1 MTLKPNSPRRTILFA
16 GADETFLG
24 TLEATIVRAGRRNN
38 GHRDSDSDSDCSD
51 SAHERDFDVIHADTG
66 AAVLAI
72 LDSSGRPST
81 SIAAIILD
89 DDLPDANSLELLARV
104 KAHHLDIPVI
114 MLATTPDEE
123 TATEA
128 LRWGASDYV
137 VKRDALEQALPVMLE
152 RAIENAAIEAR
163 IRTSEEQYRALIEA
177 SNDAIYLLIDG
188 RFHYV
193 NQRFAE
199 LFGHSRESLLA
210 HGFDVDS
217 LISPASRP
225 MVAERMRRAELRQPL
240 PTRYEFRALRQ
251 DGSEFDAEVSV
262 SDIQYHGQD
271 AVLGI
276 LQDITARKAY
286 ERTLLRK
293 NHELSVLNAI
303 AEAITKARDL
313 SAILEGVVVRL
324 IELLEVHAAGIQ
336 ILEPGTTIF
345 SSIHFRGASETFVR
359 EMKSKDPMLGVV
371 GLALSSKELQ
381 VIEHILDDER
391 TAHGAAA
398 REGFRS
404 AVTLPLVSHGQVTG
418 VVTIFTRET
427 RQFSSEEVALFVAVS
442 RQIAVAIDNAWLYKK
457 ARDGIAR
464 LQALSEIAQAIGSTL
479 DVEGVFRI
487 VGERL
492 QRLVPYRRIVLNILR
507 PEPLRFSV
515 RSMDRPLGGESF
527 VVRLHEALS
536 VEPGSPLF
544 KALDTQESVVVTPGI
559 SLAGRGHPAFPGD
572 ECVSAVVPI
581 VADSTTLGLFVVGI
595 DHRGGF
601 GEMDLDLLRD
611 LAAHMAISLKN
622 AHMFQDLER
631 AYRDLRDFKDRLV
644 RSEKLQS
651 LGEMA
656 AGVAHDFNNV
666 LSAILGRAQMLK
678 VLLKDEETL
687 KSLRVIERAAL
698 DGAGTVRRIQEFA
711 KEKSEGEFTR
721 IRLNSLVRDAVDLT
735 ITRVRDLGIDVETQV
750 ELGDAGTVLGNST
763 ELREV
768 LTNLIHN
775 AVDAMPHGGLLL
787 IRSGKTEAL
796 EPWFEVQDT
805 GVGMSEETQKK
816 IFDPFFT
823 TKGVHGTGLGLSVSY
838 GIIQRHQGEFV
849 VDSERGRGTRIR
861 VLFRAEDPLLSMI
874 PNPDDPDA
882 AARGGTAGT
891 TTGTGAGAGIGAGTD
906 INTGAGSGTGAGTGT
921 GTGTGPY
928 AIPKR
933 LRGAAAKILVID
945 DDDAVRDVLA
955 DMLRT
960 GDHVVEAVS
969 SGEKGVERLQTEEFD
984 IVFTDLGMP
993 GMNGWEVAQAVKRL
1007 WPQTPVGLITGWGAA
1022 LDETPMKERGVDLI
1036 VAKPFRYNQ
1045 VLALVAEA
1053 IAAKNVAAEQP
1064 NGMAEHPQGIAERP
1078 IE

>member
-1 MTLKPNSPRRTILFA
+1 MTPKPTSSRGPVLIA
-16 GADETFLG
+16 GGDEALLSA
-24 TLEATIVRAGRRNN
+24 LEAAISTGRRN
-38 GHRDSDSDSDCSD
+38 GDRH
-51 SAHERDFDVIHADTG
+51 FDVIRAKT
-66 AAVLAI
+66 AAEV
-72 LDSSGRPST
+72 
-81 SIAAIILD
+81 IAALDAASSAPSAASASASGTPTVAAIVLD
-89 DDLPDANSLELLARV
+89 DNLPDAHSLELLALVTARRMNV
-104 KAHHLDIPVI
+104 PVI

-128 LRWGASDYV
+128 LRCGASDYV
-137 VKRDALEQALPVMLE
+137 VKRDALEQALPVVLE
-152 RAIENAAIEAR
+152 RAIENCAIEAR

-188 RFHYV
+188 RFHYL

-199 LFGHSRESLLA
+199 LFGWSREALLA
-210 HGFDVDS
+210 PGFEVEA
-217 LISPASRP
+217 LISPESRP

-240 PTRYEFRALRQ
+240 PTRYEFRALRR

-262 SDIQYHGQD
+262 SDILYHGQD

-336 ILEPGTTIF
+336 ILEPGTTTF

-371 GLALSSKELQ
+371 GLALSSKQLQ
-381 VIEHILDDER
+381 VIENILDDER

-404 AVTLPLVSHGQVTG
+404 AVTLPLISHGQVTG
-418 VVTIFTRET
+418 VVTIFTREP
-427 RQFSSEEVALFVAVS
+427 RRFSSEEVALFVAVS

-515 RSMDRPLGGESF
+515 RSMERPLGGESF

-544 KALDTQESVVVTPGI
+544 KALETQESVVVSPGI
-559 SLAGRGHPAFPGD
+559 SLAGRGHPAFPSD
-572 ECVSAVVPI
+572 ECVSAIVPI

-595 DHRGGF
+595 DHRAGF
-601 GEMDLDLLRD
+601 GEIDLDLLGD

-775 AVDAMPHGGLLL
+775 AVDAMPHGGLLV

-805 GVGMSEETQKK
+805 GVGMTEETQKK

-849 VDSERGRGTRIR
+849 VHSEKGRGTRIR
-861 VLFRAEDPLLSMI
+861 VVFRAEDPVLSMI
-874 PNPDDPDA
+874 PEPDDREA
-882 AARGGTAGT
+882 AGRGGAASAT
-891 TTGTGAGAGIGAGTD
+891 I
-906 INTGAGSGTGAGTGT
+906 
-921 GTGTGPY
+921 TGPY
-928 AIPKR
+928 AIPAKNTSK
-933 LRGAAAKILVID
+933 GSSAKILVID

-955 DMLRT
+955 DMLRS

-1045 VLALVAEA
+1045 VLTLVTEA
-1053 IAAKNVAAEQP
+1053 
-1064 NGMAEHPQGIAERP
+1064 MAIKTDGGSSDAGANANASVDARGSGTVSEGRP
-1078 IE
+1078 TE